1 MDQLVE
7 LVYREEFLDVIIEVR
22 DIKNAIK
29 EVIDS
34 KESLLE
40 SEDLLKVTD
49 ELFERITALEARL
62 SSLPLP
68 TRIYKRIEELVTVKE
83 PELIKK

>member
-7 LVYREEFLDVIIEVR
+7 LVYREEFLDVLTEVR
-22 DIKNAIK
+22 DIKNAIN

-40 SEDLLKVTD
+40 SENLLGVTD

-68 TRIYKRIEELVTVKE
+68 TRIYKRVEELVTVKE